1 MNNQGSSALATNKH
15 FIDLLPDGKSSDSKN
30 QLGLCEGHQGV
41 K

>member
-1 MNNQGSSALATNKH
+1 MNNQGSSAIATNKH
-15 FIDLLPDGKSSDSKN
+15 FIDLLPDGSKN

>member
-15 FIDLLPDGKSSDSKN
+15 FIYLLPDGKSFYSKN
-30 QLGLCEGHQGV
+30 QLGLCEGHQGT